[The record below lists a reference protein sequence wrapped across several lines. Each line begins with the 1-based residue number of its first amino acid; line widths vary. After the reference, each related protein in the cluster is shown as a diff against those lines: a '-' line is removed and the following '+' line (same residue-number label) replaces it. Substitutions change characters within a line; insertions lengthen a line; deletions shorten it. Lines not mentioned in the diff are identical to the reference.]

1 MGVALLA
8 VGLAA
13 SPAAAGA
20 TPARGAGGAE
30 RAGGKGT
37 AAEEK
42 PDPVREKWGIE
53 VVGVMLS
60 AGGYMLDFRYRVVDP
75 EKAKPL
81 HRRGLHP
88 YLVDQASGRRF
99 VVPAPEKIG
108 PLRNSDPPQKGR
120 VYFMFFAN
128 PGKFVRRGAKVT
140 VVMGDCRIEN
150 LVVR

>member
-1 MGVALLA
+1 MDWMRTLGVALVA

-20 TPARGAGGAE
+20 APARGAGGAE
-30 RAGGKGT
+30 HAGAKGIG
-37 AAEEK
+37 ADEK

-81 HRRGLHP
+81 
-88 YLVDQASGRRF
+88 
-99 VVPAPEKIG
+99 
-108 PLRNSDPPQKGR
+108 
-120 VYFMFFAN
+120 
-128 PGKFVRRGAKVT
+128 
-140 VVMGDCRIEN
+140 
-150 LVVR
+150 